1 MTSSTLFVLF
11 CFPNKV
17 EIISWLLLSISLHEI
32 YTTTYNISVD
42 IFGYFTNIIY
52 NNRLFPNVTTDF
64 VIEMIPITQPQP
76 QPIIEERLELPPHP
90 RDVVEE

>member
-32 YTTTYNISVD
+32 YTTTWDYNVRR
-42 IFGYFTNIIY
+42 GY
-52 NNRLFPNVTTDF
+52 
-64 VIEMIPITQPQP
+64 
-76 QPIIEERLELPPHP
+76 
-90 RDVVEE
+90 

>member
-32 YTTTYNISVD
+32 YTTTWDYNKPCLCETGITFQ
-42 IFGYFTNIIY
+42 IYFKSKKSGLSNYYKFIK
-52 NNRLFPNVTTDF
+52 NK
-64 VIEMIPITQPQP
+64 
-76 QPIIEERLELPPHP
+76 
-90 RDVVEE
+90 

>member
-32 YTTTYNISVD
+32 YTTTWDYN
-42 IFGYFTNIIY
+42 
-52 NNRLFPNVTTDF
+52 DF
-64 VIEMIPITQPQP
+64 YSALL
-76 QPIIEERLELPPHP
+76 RYWGFAW
-90 RDVVEE
+90 